1 VPVPVAACKASALQ
15 LLGSKTKT
23 LPPDTPPQIAASA
36 RKIAGGLASTERAAL
51 EQAGPD
57 SVLADALAARIALD
71 AATAEGVRLYSA
83 IPPPVFDQAAST
95 SLTQLADAASARL
108 QQQANAAIGNGEVET
123 LQLVTAVSA
132 ALGRDLVT
140 YKETAGRLRGM
151 WSAPR
156 RGGGSLD
163 PSVILPGQQPRSAA
177 ARSATPAS
185 VRSELRDFTALDN
198 YTRISWKRIALI
210 AAAVLFVAALAY
222 AWFFALPRT
231 VEIPPNAAGSNVVR
245 IDVSG
250 NAALVVVTQAWVDR
264 YENELPLL
272 VNVLRAEG
280 VERALLVLPS
290 GRSAGIVDVA
300 NGKALG
306 IVRPPK

>member
-1 VPVPVAACKASALQ
+1 VAACKATALQ
-15 LLGSKTKT
+15 LLGSKT

-83 IPPPVFDQAAST
+83 IPAPVFDQAAST

-108 QQQANAAIGNGEVET
+108 QQHANAAIGNGAVET

-140 YKETAGRLRGM
+140 YKETAGRLRGI
-151 WSAPR
+151 WNAPR

-163 PSVILPGQQPRSAA
+163 PNVVLPGQRPAA
-177 ARSATPAS
+177 ARSGTPAAP
-185 VRSELRDFTALDN
+185 RAELRDFTALDN
-198 YTRISWKRIALI
+198 YTRIGWKRIALV
-210 AAAVLFVAALAY
+210 AAAVLFAAALVY

-231 VEIPPNAAGSNVVR
+231 MQIAPDSAGSNVVR

-250 NAALVVVTQAWVDR
+250 DAALVVVTQAWIDR
-264 YENELPLL
+264 YETELPRL

-280 VERALLVLPS
+280 VEKALLVFPS
-290 GRSAGIVDVA
+290 GRSAGIVDVPK
-300 NGKALG
+300 GKALG
-306 IVRPPK
+306 IVRAPK